1 MYQGVTIDT
10 IFSETSYLRFKFILT
25 FDQRIKQRMMFI
37 MSFRL
42 EAFLMEIEIEQG
54 LFFVLEKK

>member
-1 MYQGVTIDT
+1 M
-10 IFSETSYLRFKFILT
+10 LT
-25 FDQRIKQRMMFI
+25 FDQRIKQRMMFV